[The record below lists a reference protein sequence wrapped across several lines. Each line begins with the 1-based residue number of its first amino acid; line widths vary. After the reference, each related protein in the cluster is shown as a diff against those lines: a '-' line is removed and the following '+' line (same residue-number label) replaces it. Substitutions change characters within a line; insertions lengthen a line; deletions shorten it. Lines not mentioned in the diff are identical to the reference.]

1 MTASTTNTLT
11 SENTTNTTE
20 PVETA
25 TVETSETT
33 PVPESST
40 PPKTE
45 ATVIPVANPAS
56 PPKTSDT
63 AVKKEVPGI
72 SQEVIY
78 ELSDEVNNM
87 LSFAVY
93 NGLTVNTEVNPLI
106 QNSNVDDLINAHN
119 LLCKNVAPA
128 TPKSIVYTRKL
139 YEKGAKKSIFNRLPL
154 LRNLMI
160 LSLFFLIAFIATG
173 QSDTVSN
180 DSLKN
185 GIMNSSGYT
194 LVLNLSYLAAVAG
207 LGVLFYLLKEVSTS
221 LKRATLVPEDS
232 IAYMSQILLGIMAG
246 LIMSEILAPYIIDPN
261 SNVSMFNKSV
271 LALIGG
277 FSSDAIFSILQGMI
291 NKIKSIFISPN
302 PQ

>member
-1 MTASTTNTLT
+1 MTAPTTNTLT
-11 SENTTNTTE
+11 PENTTKPAQTTS
-20 PVETA
+20 VK
-25 TVETSETT
+25 TSKTT
-33 PVPESST
+33 PKGAAAAPTST
-40 PPKTE
+40 PVSTPKK
-45 ATVIPVANPAS
+45 AKAVVKTV
-56 PPKTSDT
+56 
-63 AVKKEVPGI
+63 VPGI

-78 ELSDEVNNM
+78 ELSAEVNNM

-128 TPKSIVYTRKL
+128 TPKSIVYSRKL
-139 YEKGAKKSIFNRLPL
+139 YEKGHKKSIFNRLPL

-173 QSDTVSN
+173 QSDMVSN

-185 GIMNSSGYT
+185 GVMNSSGT
-194 LVLNLSYLAAVAG
+194 ILVLNLSYLAAVSG

-221 LKRATLVPEDS
+221 LKKATLVPEDS

-246 LIMSEILAPYIIDPN
+246 LIMSEILAPYVVDPQ
-261 SNVSMFNKSV
+261 SQVSMFNKSV

-277 FSSDAIFSILQGMI
+277 FSSDAIFSILQGII
-291 NKIKSIFISPN
+291 NKIKSIFIAPN
-302 PQ
+302 SQ